1 MSEVVEE
8 TADICIV
15 GAGPAGLT
23 LADRLAGQ
31 GRRILLIE
39 AGGAEQTD
47 AAQAFYAGEVADSAV
62 HWPLDFYR
70 VRALG
75 GTSRIWGGRVI
86 PYDPIDF
93 AQRDWVPHSGWPIGA
108 ADLAPYYPAALRAA
122 EGGAFD
128 YRPSGPI
135 VPGLDGDSLHTT
147 VERFSRPTDFWARYG
162 DRLARC
168 GVRVMSGAAVTA
180 VRLNAGGDH
189 VDHLE
194 VRCGN
199 GLRRVRAG
207 TYVVAMGGL
216 ETTRLLMASDDV
228 LPDGIGNAG
237 GWLGRGYM
245 CHLAATFGEVT
256 LNGPPRSI
264 GFDYERDADGIYL
277 RRRIAL
283 TEAAQRELKVMNFT
297 ARLHIP
303 DANDPGHRNA
313 VLSLIFLAAFA
324 VKYEYSRSMRE
335 GDRSWPVMARH
346 VGNILRDPLA
356 LYRFATGWG
365 VQRYLASRRMP
376 SIALY
381 ARNGRYPLEF
391 HAEQAPNP
399 DSRLTLSTARDAYG
413 MRRLRA
419 DWRVTPLDFA
429 TIRKSYQR
437 IARELERTGTGHL
450 TYDDAGLE
458 AAVMKAGAYGGH
470 HSGTTRMAASPADGV
485 VDADC
490 RVFGTDNLYIASG
503 SVLPTSSQANPTLT
517 TLALALRLA
526 DHLAGEADVAP
537 TATAIAT
544 AMATPMAVLVTGAGG
559 FVGRA
564 VVRALAD
571 AGHRVRAGT
580 RGGGVVAGAAQVCLC
595 DVLDPASLMAA
606 MVGVQAVVHCAVGPP
621 GDARVT
627 VDGTHHVLNA
637 AKARGIHVVHLSSV
651 AVYGKAAGVVDE
663 AAPTD
668 APQGDYGAAKRTAE
682 RLCAQAACGGLPV
695 TILRPT
701 LIWGRG
707 STQWTDLY
715 VDRMRSGGWH
725 ALGARGDGVANLVHV
740 DDLAGFV
747 AHLLARPVP
756 RDLAVYN
763 VNGPDAPSWNHYFAA
778 LQGGLGLPGLR
789 PERGGYRLAII
800 GRRIFRAA
808 DAVMV
813 RLVGRSPRFWQA
825 LRRFAQNIPSR
836 DESQRFSG
844 RVRYDTARMRATG
857 FVPRV
862 DLAGGVARLVAGNG
876 GGQPATPAPENSKEQ
891 GNAMNK
897 ALELAMVAGIILAS
911 VQGGHADAQE
921 TNVTNG
927 GAPSGQCILRSNIEP
942 GNLRD
947 DDRVV
952 RAWVSV
958 QQLTKASVTATA
970 NAIGDRFGSLRLAV
984 LRDGERIAPAEEKQ
998 GSGAMLVKVQADIM
1012 LKPGHQYRFYAK
1024 PESRNK
1030 TIKEVHLHIA
1040 LGGGECR

>member
-1 MSEVVEE
+1 MPVSEVVEE

-47 AAQAFYAGEVADSAV
+47 AAQAFYAGEVADPAV

-93 AQRDWVPHSGWPIGA
+93 EQRDWVPHSGWPIGA

-128 YRPSGPI
+128 YTPSGPM

-162 DRLARC
+162 DRLARG

-194 VRCGN
+194 VRCGD

-207 TYVVAMGGL
+207 AYVLAMGGL
-216 ETTRLLMASDDV
+216 ETTRLLMVSDDV

-256 LNGPPRSI
+256 LSGPPRSI
-264 GFDYERDADGIYL
+264 GFDYQRDAEGIYL

-283 TEAAQRELKVMNFT
+283 TEAAQRDLGVMNFT

-303 DANDPGHRNA
+303 DANDPAHHNA

-365 VQRYLASRRMP
+365 VQRYLSSRRIP

-399 DSRLTLSTARDAYG
+399 DSRLTLSAARDAYG
-413 MRRLRA
+413 MRRLRV

-429 TIRKSYQR
+429 TIRKSYLL
-437 IARELERTGTGHL
+437 IGRELERTRTGRL
-450 TYDDAGLE
+450 TFDDAGLE

-490 RVFGTDNLYIASG
+490 RVFGTDNLYVASG

-526 DHLAGEADVAP
+526 DHLVAGAHVAL
-537 TATAIAT
+537 TAVRR
-544 AMATPMAVLVTGAGG
+544 VLVTGAGG

-564 VVRALAD
+564 VVRELAN
-571 AGHRVRAGT
+571 AGVIVRAGT
-580 RGGGVVAGAAQVCLC
+580 RGGGPVVGAAETCVC
-595 DVLDPASLMAA
+595 DVMDPASVAAA
-606 MVGVQAVVHCAVGPP
+606 MQGVQAVVHCAVGPP
-621 GDARVT
+621 DDTRVI
-627 VDGTHHVLNA
+627 VDGMRHVLDA
-637 AKARGIHVVHLSSV
+637 ARARGIHVVQLSSV
-651 AVYGKAAGVVDE
+651 AVYGKAAGMVDE

-668 APQGDYGAAKRTAE
+668 APQGAYGAAKCAAE
-682 RLCAQAACGGLPV
+682 RLCVQAARDGVPV

-701 LIWGRG
+701 LIWGEG
-707 STQWTDLY
+707 SAQWTDLY

-725 ALGARGDGVANLVHV
+725 SLGARGDGVANLVHV

-747 AHLLARPVP
+747 VHLLARPVP

-763 VNGPDAPSWNHYFAA
+763 VNGPDAPSWNQYFAA
-778 LQGGLGLPGLR
+778 LQSGLSLPGVL
-789 PERGGYRLAII
+789 PERRAYRLTII
-800 GRRIFRAA
+800 GRRIFRAG
-808 DAVMV
+808 DAVV
-813 RLVGRSPRFWQA
+813 ARLVWRVPRSWQG
-825 LRRFAQNIPSR
+825 LRRFVQNIPSR

-844 RVRYDTARMRATG
+844 RVRYDPARMLATG

-862 DLAGGVARLVAGNG
+862 DLASGVARLVAGAG
-876 GGQPATPAPENSKEQ
+876 GGQPASPAPDHYKEE
-891 GNAMNK
+891 GNVMK
-897 ALELAMVAGIILAS
+897 TALELAMVAGVVLAS
-911 VQGGHADAQE
+911 VQGGHASAQG
-921 TNVTNG
+921 TNVSNEADTA
-927 GAPSGQCILRSNIEP
+927 APAGQCIRRSSLDS
-942 GNLRD
+942 GSLRD
-947 DDRVV
+947 EDRVL

-958 QQLTKASVTATA
+958 QQPTKARVTATV
-970 NAIGDRFGSLRLAV
+970 NVIGDRFGSLRLAV
-984 LRDGERIAPAEEKQ
+984 LRDGELIAPAEEKQ
-998 GSGAMLVKVQADIM
+998 GSGAMLVKVQTDVV

-1030 TIKEVHLHIA
+1030 ILKEVHLRIS
-1040 LGGGECR
+1040 LGAGECL

>member
-1 MSEVVEE
+1 VSEVVEE
-8 TADICIV
+8 MADICIV

-39 AGGAEQTD
+39 AGGTEQTD
-47 AAQAFYAGEVADSAV
+47 AAQAFYAGEVADPAV
-62 HWPLDFYR
+62 HWPLDRYR

-93 AQRDWVPHSGWPIGA
+93 TQRDWVPHSGWPIGV
-108 ADLAPYYPAALRAA
+108 ADLAPYYPAALLAA

-128 YRPSGPI
+128 YTPSGPI

-147 VERFSRPTDFWARYG
+147 VERFSRPTDFWTRYG
-162 DRLARC
+162 ERLARG

-194 VRCGN
+194 VRCGDV
-199 GLRRVRAG
+199 LRRVRAG
-207 TYVVAMGGL
+207 TYVLAMGGL
-216 ETTRLLMASDDV
+216 ETTRLLMASNDV

-256 LNGPPRSI
+256 LSGPPRSI
-264 GFDYERDADGIYL
+264 GFDYQRDAEGIYL

-283 TEAAQRELKVMNFT
+283 TEAAQRELGVMNFT

-303 DANDPGHRNA
+303 DANDPAHRNT

-356 LYRFATGWG
+356 LYCFATGWG
-365 VQRYLASRRMP
+365 VQRYLSRRRIP

-391 HAEQAPNP
+391 QAEQAPNP

-419 DWRVTPLDFA
+419 DWQVTPLDFA
-429 TIRKSYQR
+429 TIRKSYQL
-437 IARELERTGTGHL
+437 IGRELERTGTGRL
-450 TYDDAGLE
+450 TFDDAGLE

-490 RVFGTDNLYIASG
+490 RVFGTDNLYVASG

-537 TATAIAT
+537 
-544 AMATPMAVLVTGAGG
+544 MAAVRRVLVTGAGG

-564 VVRALAD
+564 VVRRLAD
-571 AGHRVRAGT
+571 AGMMARAGT
-580 RGGGVVAGAAQVCLC
+580 RGGGAVAGAAEVCVC
-595 DVLDPASLMAA
+595 DVLDPASVAA
-606 MVGVQAVVHCAVGPP
+606 AIVGVQAVVHCAVGSP
-621 GDARVT
+621 GDRRVI
-627 VDGTHHVLNA
+627 VDGMRHVLDA
-637 AKARGIHVVHLSSV
+637 ARARGIHVVQLSSV
-651 AVYGKAAGVVDE
+651 AVYGNAAGVVDE

-668 APQGDYGAAKRTAE
+668 MPHGAYGAAKCAAE
-682 RLCAQAACGGLPV
+682 RLCGQAARDGVPV

-701 LIWGRG
+701 LIWGGG
-707 STQWTDLY
+707 SAQWTDLY

-725 ALGARGDGVANLVHV
+725 TLGARGDGVANLVHI
-740 DDLAGFV
+740 DDVARFV
-747 AHLLARPVP
+747 VHVLARPMP

-763 VNGPDAPSWNHYFAA
+763 VNGPDAPSWNQYFAT
-778 LQGGLGLPGLR
+778 LQSGLGLPALR
-789 PERGGYRLAII
+789 PERRAYRLAII

-808 DAVMV
+808 DAVMA
-813 RLVGRSPRFWQA
+813 RLVWRSPRFWQA

-836 DESQRFSG
+836 DESRRFLG

-862 DLAGGVARLVAGNG
+862 DLAGGVARLVGPK
-876 GGQPATPAPENSKEQ
+876 QPAQPAPEHDKEQ
-891 GNAMNK
+891 
-897 ALELAMVAGIILAS
+897 
-911 VQGGHADAQE
+911 
-921 TNVTNG
+921 
-927 GAPSGQCILRSNIEP
+927 
-942 GNLRD
+942 
-947 DDRVV
+947 
-952 RAWVSV
+952 
-958 QQLTKASVTATA
+958 
-970 NAIGDRFGSLRLAV
+970 
-984 LRDGERIAPAEEKQ
+984 
-998 GSGAMLVKVQADIM
+998 
-1012 LKPGHQYRFYAK
+1012 
-1024 PESRNK
+1024 
-1030 TIKEVHLHIA
+1030 
-1040 LGGGECR
+1040 